1 MIIAPRNV
9 ISIAPLSRDT
19 WEVTF
24 RPTPEADT
32 AVCPVVGWA
41 TVVAA
46 TNEEGVVQT
55 AVLPAFVW
63 GGQVW
68 TEHDLAEHSPEFTAY
83 DLRPPSNIFA

>member
-1 MIIAPRNV
+1 MNIAPRNV
-9 ISIAPLSRDT
+9 ISLAPLAHDS

-24 RPTPEADT
+24 KPTPDADLQR
-32 AVCPVVGWA
+32 CPVIAWA

-46 TNEEGVVQT
+46 TDGSGTIQT

-83 DLRPPSNIFA
+83 DLRPPVGFGA